1 MFPLLLVAMKS
12 QQGHMPNI
20 HIFIKV
26 VLSLGAVCN
35 YCRLCTMLIGI
46 LWFIYSCTIRQHDI
60 SGLQALLTRYE
71 VFIWVFIP
79 HSYQPSIWTTIDII
93 IIHVFI
99 KCVGVSQLHSTK
111 YGVAPSQCERKY
123 QLKKKNSNSCC
134 LSIGSLA
141 LLDRAGG

>member
-1 MFPLLLVAMKS
+1 MQCTVKRDGLKTLEYFSFAFLLLLVAMKS
-12 QQGHMPNI
+12 QQGQVLNI

-26 VLSLGAVCN
+26 VLSLGSVCN
-35 YCRLCTMLIGI
+35 YCRLSTMLIGI
-46 LWFIYSCTIRQHDI
+46 LWFIYSCTIRQNDI

-99 KCVGVSQLHSTK
+99 KRAGVFQLHSTE
-111 YGVAPSQCERKY
+111 YEVAPSRCERK
-123 QLKKKNSNSCC
+123 
-134 LSIGSLA
+134 
-141 LLDRAGG
+141 